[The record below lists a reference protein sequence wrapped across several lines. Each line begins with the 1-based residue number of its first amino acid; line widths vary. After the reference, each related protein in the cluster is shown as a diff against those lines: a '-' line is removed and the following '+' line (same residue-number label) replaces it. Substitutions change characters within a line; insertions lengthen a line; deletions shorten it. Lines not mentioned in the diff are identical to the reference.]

1 MLSFSPLALGMIA
14 LALGS
19 GSSMLFAQ
27 RQGRVPSVG
36 AEMARALGD
45 FASALGQPA
54 PGGIPLDPYAGWQ
67 SYRHPQGPGFR
78 YPADWKT
85 RETPSGLMLLPP
97 DFEQQWEM
105 LLAFGTGAQ
114 GAKSAGDPRLLAQ
127 LDAMLRREAPTMR
140 RTGQPQARQ
149 TRAGQGV
156 AVDYSARTPNGGL
169 VRCRVYVV
177 VAGELALGISLLG
190 EDSRFRKRVEMVERI
205 FGSFDLQVGSGA
217 GEPTAAGGGA
227 RKPSEVTDDRRLIGR
242 FAGEAITRQPGV
254 YVNTQLVT
262 VLNPDGTAYYGAKS
276 AFSMSKRDY
285 NGDLIWSADRES
297 SANVQK
303 GTWTARGGYLT
314 IRWTTGSVS
323 RFAYGFEPDG
333 TLALRNAQTRK
344 LINIYKRVR

>member
-1 MLSFSPLALGMIA
+1 
-14 LALGS
+14 
-19 GSSMLFAQ
+19 
-27 RQGRVPSVG
+27 
-36 AEMARALGD
+36 
-45 FASALGQPA
+45 
-54 PGGIPLDPYAGWQ
+54 
-67 SYRHPQGPGFR
+67 
-78 YPADWKT
+78 
-85 RETPSGLMLLPP
+85 
-97 DFEQQWEM
+97 
-105 LLAFGTGAQ
+105 
-114 GAKSAGDPRLLAQ
+114 
-127 LDAMLRREAPTMR
+127 
-140 RTGQPQARQ
+140 
-149 TRAGQGV
+149 
-156 AVDYSARTPNGGL
+156 

-314 IRWTTGSVS
+314 IRWTTGSLS